1 MHKSSM
7 LNKMLNEL
15 LIIDESTANKL
26 ELNILKHL
34 NDHEVNEKKISDEKM
49 EKDLSDFIHGELKN
63 SDLKYKID
71 DHSLK
76 DLSNKISKIY
86 LKNSKNNEFL
96 EKQFSIILYF
106 TSIISMLFDALI
118 KNYFIPSNLL
128 NNDSINYSSLLLIFV
143 FVYFVN
149 NCILKFCPGFSNKYF
164 KTYAEFPASSLFVI
178 TVLSYFLLAMKPI
191 TQIKILVPFFMILM
205 PILEV
210 KYRKRKGLSI

>member
-34 NDHEVNEKKISDEKM
+34 NDYEVNEKKISDEKM

-86 LKNSKNNEFL
+86 LKNRKNNEFL

-106 TSIISMLFDALI
+106 TSIISMLFDALV
-118 KNYFIPSNLL
+118 KKCFIPSNLL
-128 NNDSINYSSLLLIFV
+128 NKDFINYSSLFFIFV
-143 FVYFVN
+143 IVYFVN
-149 NCILKFCPGFSNKYF
+149 NCILKFFPGFYNKYF
-164 KTYAEFPASSLFVI
+164 KPYADFPASSSFVI
-178 TVLSYFLLAMKPI
+178 TVLSYLFLAMKPI
-191 TQIKILVPFFMILM
+191 TKMKILVLFLMIIM

-210 KYRKRKGLSI
+210 KYKKRKGLSI